1 MSSKTSSKEIV
12 KYEVDP
18 NGDLLLVVNDDQTTV
33 QILVSSK
40 VLCVVSPAFRAMLTG
55 PFKESLRLKNKHGNE
70 PLKQELPDDEPN
82 GMLLLCSLL
91 HLSQHDYFPQ
101 PIESSILFSF
111 ATVADKYGCAP
122 AFRYVAQPLLASVDI
137 STLASR
143 YEMLQAS
150 YLLDI
155 PSAFERFS
163 KSVILGEG
171 RIVWLTEETAC
182 LPPRVLGI

>member
-1 MSSKTSSKEIV
+1 MSSKTSGKEIV

-18 NGDLLLVVNDDQTTV
+18 NGDLLLVVNDDQTTF

-40 VLCVVSPAFRAMLTG
+40 VLCVVSAAFRAMLTG
-55 PFKESLRLKNKHGNE
+55 PFEESLKLKNKHGTE
-70 PLKQELPDDEPN
+70 PLRQELPDDEPN

-91 HLSQHDYFPQ
+91 HLSRQDYFPQ
-101 PIESSILFSF
+101 PIASSVLYSF
-111 ATVADKYGCAP
+111 ATLGDKYDCIP
-122 AFRYVAQPLLASVDI
+122 SLRYVAQPLLASVDI

-155 PSAFERFS
+155 QSAFERFS

-171 RIVWLTEETAC
+171 RRVWLTEETAR
-182 LPPRVLGI
+182 LPPRVLGT